1 MKILDISDSSR
12 INRNPDQRIILLS
25 NGDSIQNEFIIKH
38 LELRRYSTVNPQK
51 STSYSIITAYLETE
65 IHSIEAM
72 YDEGDLENNALENS
86 VELLTRNLGL
96 SGLILRLTISLK
108 NILKNEQ

>member
-1 MKILDISDSSR
+1 MKILDIVDSNR

-25 NGDSIQNEFIIKH
+25 NGDSIQSGFTIKH
-38 LELRRYSTVNPQK
+38 LELRLYSTINPQK
-51 STSYSIITAYLETE
+51 STPYSIITVYLETE

-72 YDEGDLENNALENS
+72 YDEGNLENNVLENS
-86 VELLTRNLGL
+86 AELLTSNLGL
-96 SGLILRLTISLK
+96 SSLILRLIISLE